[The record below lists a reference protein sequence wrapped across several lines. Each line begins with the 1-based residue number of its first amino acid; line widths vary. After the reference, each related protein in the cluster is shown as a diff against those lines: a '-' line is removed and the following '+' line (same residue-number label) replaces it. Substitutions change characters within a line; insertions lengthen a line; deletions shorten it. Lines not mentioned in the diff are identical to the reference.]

1 MCVRGQSSR
10 MPHEVLT
17 FNASSNAH
25 TGCVRLGSVNKHS
38 LYCHHYMY
46 QKLSFSDVPIQ
57 IFEHLKMSHTETAI
71 RYDVSFAV
79 QYTFRRVFSCGF
91 GYLYI

>member
-1 MCVRGQSSR
+1 MFVRGQNSR
-10 MPHEVLT
+10 MPHEVLA

-25 TGCVRLGSVNKHS
+25 NGCVLLGSVKKHS

-46 QKLSFSDVPIQ
+46 QRLSFSDVPIQ

-71 RYDVSFAV
+71 TYDVSFAV
-79 QYTFRRVFSCGF
+79 QY
-91 GYLYI
+91 I